1 MAERMNFVSTS
12 SNIHLAKMEF
22 WENKH
27 HMQAFLMLAES
38 KLKSWII
45 KYGRRESVELMLQN
59 YVSFVEGQ
67 QFFEQY
73 ETLFQTLKQSSEL
86 YVKADGTVDEGEA
99 GVRRFMREVLTQW
112 RSLSV
117 EVRSVRS
124 MLDEVLSNWERYSCT
139 VASLQAWLE
148 DAEGAL
154 SQPENIKR
162 VCLTVD
168 PLT

>member
-1 MAERMNFVSTS
+1 MCVRASVYLSHISTS
-12 SNIHLAKMEF
+12 PPLP
-22 WENKH
+22 
-27 HMQAFLMLAES
+27 
-38 KLKSWII
+38 
-45 KYGRRESVELMLQN
+45 
-59 YVSFVEGQ
+59 
-67 QFFEQY
+67 
-73 ETLFQTLKQSSEL
+73 
-86 YVKADGTVDEGEA
+86 VDEGEA

-124 MLDEVLSNWERYSCT
+124 MLDEVLSNWDRYSCT